1 MLHIVNGDSVGDKL
15 REGNIRGDVLVW
27 REVYPVGPTFVKM
40 EEPRARTAR
49 AAYLE
54 KIGIKRREKMNI
66 RRSISLLTV
75 LFLLSGI
82 LPSWAASALA
92 ADDGDTGISLVV
104 LHDDD
109 GKPIAVEKMDDTN
122 YLAGNLYGLTQV
134 KLTPILSDS
143 RATAEVD
150 GVEVNGE
157 GWIMIDLAVG
167 DNEFAIK
174 VTAADGTTTKSY
186 RLKIPRVID
195 TVATL
200 RSLTLSD
207 GAVPVQD
214 PSNLLMYSADVHYS
228 VNRITVTPT
237 ARSGLATIKV
247 NGTAVDSGSP
257 SAAIELGVG
266 PNEILI
272 QVTAEDKST
281 ITYTLTVTRAE
292 ITLHTVAFDTDG
304 GSTVPS
310 LTSVA
315 WGSPISAPES
325 PAKSGYKFAGW
336 SWYNDQGY
344 VAPWSFAADRVM
356 KDITLYANW
365 TKTYIVAFHSEGG
378 SPVASIPDAIVGNR
392 INAPAEPTRSG
403 YSFSHWYLNPSN
415 IFDAWQFDSNTV
427 TSDITLHAYWTA
439 NDDNNLDNFFI
450 YREDGSL
457 GNLIFN
463 SGTTSYHY
471 ESNGDKTIKVTPI
484 VFDDRKIITVNGVV
498 VESGSKTEVVIE
510 PGYHEFTITV
520 TAINGTTK
528 TYAFGYTGTL
538 SDDNRMQEL
547 TLSDGT
553 VPVRTGWEYAA
564 NVANDVRSIKVRPK
578 TAHPNASVTVNGF
591 AVASGSESQEIAL
604 KVGLNTITMVVT
616 AENGT
621 TKAEFTLTVTRV
633 ASGTT
638 YTVAFDSQG
647 GSAVESLTDVDE
659 ETTIGEPEAPTKS
672 GYNFAGWYK
681 EETYAT
687 PWSFDSDTVTANAT
701 LYAKWT
707 EIPATYT
714 FTFDTQGGSEI
725 PSETE
730 LFSGATISEPIPPTK
745 DGFLFAGWYK
755 EPTYETYWI
764 FRTDRVTAD
773 TTIYAKWAPVPATYT
788 VFFLTSGGSA
798 VPKITGVTK
807 GSLISEPEAPT
818 REGYLF
824 GGWYDG
830 EGYTTPWNF
839 GMDKVTE
846 NVYLYAKWIVN
857 SGTVSDNAL
866 LERLTVTGVSLPFEP
881 EVFAYQASVANGVSS
896 MKVTPS
902 ATESHATIK
911 VNGNV
916 VPSGSE
922 SGSLDLKAGGNL
934 IQIEV
939 LAQDGKTVRTYS
951 LTIVRA
957 AAIEAESDTPIP
969 VTPNKAVTV
978 TVPLG
983 VTNAHVSVTPVT
995 VGDSKEATLPLVE
1008 VQAATSLG
1016 NVSVTIPEGTKITA
1030 PSGWDG
1036 TIKLP
1041 EAQRTDSVSIP
1052 SAGVNAV
1059 IKVGS
1064 DDVTLLFDRAVR
1076 LLIPGQGGKSA
1087 GFVQGGLFKAIA
1099 GTISADTQEAAD
1111 REIAAGGEAALTVGG
1126 DLVIWT
1132 KHFTQFAAYTP
1143 LASDP
1148 GSPVGNGGVGAAG
1161 DSVTVRAASGGTATL
1176 KGANVTVPAGASAA
1190 DIRITV
1196 DLVGD
1201 VSVLPQDTRLRLVSE
1216 AYEVQKD
1223 QAGDF
1228 TKPVVITL
1236 PFDKSKVDLA
1246 KSAVAIYGLD
1256 ASTNKWAP
1264 LDNQSFNEQN
1274 GTVSGTVTKFTTFA
1288 VLASDGMHEEEPST
1302 DEASLSDLKG
1312 HWSEASVR
1320 ALVKLGAINGY
1331 PDNMFRPN
1339 ANMTRAEFVT
1349 AVVKAF
1355 KLDAQAGVSF
1365 DDTDSHWAKKAIAT
1379 AVEAG
1384 IVDGYSDGRFGPDD
1398 LITREQMALVVVRAV
1413 KLTEESDS
1421 GVSFTDSADISV
1433 WARAALATA
1442 AARGWINGYADGSV
1456 KPGAHAT
1463 RAEAAAVLRRALP
1476 Q

>member
-1 MLHIVNGDSVGDKL
+1 
-15 REGNIRGDVLVW
+15 
-27 REVYPVGPTFVKM
+27 
-40 EEPRARTAR
+40 
-49 AAYLE
+49 
-54 KIGIKRREKMNI
+54 
-66 RRSISLLTV
+66 
-75 LFLLSGI
+75 
-82 LPSWAASALA
+82 
-92 ADDGDTGISLVV
+92 
-104 LHDDD
+104 
-109 GKPIAVEKMDDTN
+109 MDDTH
-122 YLAGNLYGLTQV
+122 YLAGNLAGLAQV
-134 KLTPILSDS
+134 KLTPNLSDP
-143 RATAEVD
+143 RAKAEVD
-150 GVEVNGE
+150 GVEVNDE
-157 GWIMIDLAVG
+157 GWIKIDLAVG
-167 DNEFAIK
+167 DNEFTIK
-174 VTAADGTTTKSY
+174 VTAADGTTTKLY
-186 RLKIPRVID
+186 NLKIPRVID

-214 PSNLLMYSADVHYS
+214 PSDLSMYSADVHYS

-237 ARSGLATIKV
+237 ARSGLATVTV

-266 PNEILI
+266 PNEIQI
-272 QVTAEDKST
+272 QVTAEDKSN

-292 ITLHTVAFDTDG
+292 ITMHTVTFDTNG
-304 GSTVPS
+304 GSAVSS
-310 LTSVA
+310 LTGVT
-315 WGSPISAPES
+315 WGSPISAPEA

-336 SWYNDQGY
+336 VWYNDEGY
-344 VAPWSFAADRVM
+344 VAPWNFAADRVM
-356 KDITLYANW
+356 RDITLSAQW
-365 TKTYIVAFHSEGG
+365 TKTYTVTFNSEGG
-378 SPVASIPDAIVGNR
+378 SPVASIPDAIQGNK

-415 IFDAWQFDSNTV
+415 IFDAWDFNSNTV
-427 TSDITLHAYWTA
+427 TSDIALHAYWTA

-450 YREDGSL
+450 YRPDGSL
-457 GNLIFN
+457 GTLIFN

-471 ESNGDKTIKVTPI
+471 ESNGDKTIKVNPI
-484 VFDDRKIITVNGVV
+484 VFDERKIITVNRVV
-498 VESGSKTEVVIE
+498 VESGSKTEVNIE
-510 PGYHEFTITV
+510 PGYHEITITV

-564 NVANDVRSIKVRPK
+564 NVPNDVRSIKVRPK
-578 TAHPNASVTVNGF
+578 TAHPNATVTVNGV

-604 KVGLNTITMVVT
+604 KVGLNTIPMVVT

-621 TKAEFTLTVTRV
+621 TKADFTLTVTRA

-638 YTVAFDSQG
+638 YTIAFDSQG

-687 PWSFDSDTVTANAT
+687 PWSFDTDTVTANAT

-714 FTFDTQGGSEI
+714 ITFDTQGGSEI

-730 LFSGATISEPIPPTK
+730 LFSGSTISEPVPPTK

-755 EPTYETYWI
+755 EPTYVTYWI

-839 GMDKVTE
+839 GTDKVTE
-846 NVYLYAKWIVN
+846 NTYLFAKWIAN
-857 SGTVSDNAL
+857 SGSASDNAL
-866 LERLTVTGVSLPFEP
+866 LERLTITGVSLSFEP
-881 EVFAYQASVANGVSS
+881 EVFAYQASVANGLSS
-896 MKVTPS
+896 VKVTPR
-902 ATESHATIK
+902 AAESHATIK
-911 VNGNV
+911 VNGTV
-916 VPSGSE
+916 VTSGSE
-922 SGSLDLKAGGNL
+922 SGSLNLKAGGNL

-969 VTPNKAVTV
+969 VTPDKAVTV

-983 VTNAHVSVTPVT
+983 VTNAHVSVTPIK

-1041 EAQRTDSVSIP
+1041 EVQRTDSVSIP

-1064 DDVTLLFDRAVR
+1064 DDVTLSFDRAVR
-1076 LLIPGQGGKSA
+1076 LLIPGQGGKSV

-1099 GTISADTQEAAD
+1099 DTISADTQEAAD
-1111 REIAAGGEAALTVGG
+1111 REIAAGGEAALTVGR

-1143 LASDP
+1143 ITSDP
-1148 GSPVGNGGVGAAG
+1148 GSPVGSGSGAAV
-1161 DSVTVRAASGGTATL
+1161 DSVTIQAASGGTATL
-1176 KGANVTVPAGASAA
+1176 KGVHINVPAGASAA
-1190 DIRITV
+1190 DIRIMV
-1196 DLVGD
+1196 ELVGD
-1201 VSVLPQDTRLRLVSE
+1201 ISVLPQDSRLQLVGNV
-1216 AYEVQKD
+1216 YEVKKD
-1223 QAGDF
+1223 SAGDF
-1228 TKPVVITL
+1228 AKPVVITL
-1236 PFDKSKVDLA
+1236 PFDKSKVDPV
-1246 KSAVAIYGLD
+1246 KSTVAVYGLD
-1256 ASTNKWAP
+1256 ASTHTWVQ
-1264 LDNQSFNEQN
+1264 LDNPSINEQN
-1274 GTVSGTVTKFTTFA
+1274 GTVSGTVTKLTTFA
-1288 VLASDGMHEEEPST
+1288 VLASDRVQEEEPST
-1302 DEASLSDLKG
+1302 DEASLTDLKG
-1312 HWSEASVR
+1312 HWSEANVR

-1331 PDNMFRPN
+1331 PDNTFRPN

-1365 DDTDSHWAKKAIAT
+1365 DDTDSHWAKDAIAT
-1379 AVEAG
+1379 AVGAG
-1384 IVDGYSDGRFGPDD
+1384 IVDGYSDGRFSPDD
-1398 LITREQMALVVVRAV
+1398 LITREQMALIVVRAA
-1413 KLTEESDS
+1413 KLAEETDS
-1421 GVSFTDSADISV
+1421 GVSFTDNADISV

-1442 AARGWINGYADGSV
+1442 TARGLINGYADGSV
-1456 KPGAHAT
+1456 KPGMHGT
-1463 RAEAAAVLRRALP
+1463 RAEAAAVIRRALS